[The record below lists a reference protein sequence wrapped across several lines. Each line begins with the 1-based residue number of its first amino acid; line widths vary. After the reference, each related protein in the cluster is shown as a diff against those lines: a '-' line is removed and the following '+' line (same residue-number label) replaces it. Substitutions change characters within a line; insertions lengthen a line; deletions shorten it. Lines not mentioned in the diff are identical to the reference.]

1 MIKFNWVFRH
11 LFDWISQQQI
21 YFTTYIVMEDY
32 NDIPQLCLH
41 FYFLFVYSHQVIYV
55 PVVGNKYRINLQL
68 LVIFMEE
75 R

>member
-1 MIKFNWVFRH
+1 
-11 LFDWISQQQI
+11 
-21 YFTTYIVMEDY
+21 MEDY